1 MKILIVKVSALGDVI
16 HTLPVLA
23 YLYSID
29 LSSQSGEPLQID
41 WLVEEGFAPVL
52 DGHPLIHRVIPLK
65 TKRWRTLSPLAMMRE
80 MWLFTKE
87 LRRQHYDFVF
97 DLQGNSKSGLFT
109 RLSRSSKRYGFDRHH
124 VREWPNL
131 LATNHRVHLSDDDHH
146 VAQRSLAV
154 VTAALP
160 YGSERRNAGPLHVI
174 PLARQHVSQQLEQQQ
189 LVKKTLV
196 VLHYGTTWK
205 TKLWNLEHW
214 QHLAAKLVEQTDVVP
229 LLTWG
234 NDQEHHA
241 AQVIAEHVAG
251 KAIVW
256 PRGSLPELVALL
268 DRADVVVGCDTGPIH
283 IAAALGTPTVS
294 VFRVTDATR
303 NGPMDENHRCLQS
316 SLPCSPCLLKQC
328 ERDDVCSKS
337 ISVDEVYSAI
347 IELID
352 GVAKS
357 PPTCVAAFVQEFDI
371 QPVCLHP

>member
-23 YLYSID
+23 YLHSIG
-29 LSSQSGEPLQID
+29 LSGQGSEPLQID

-52 DGHPLIHRVIPLK
+52 DGHPLINRVIPLK
-65 TKRWRTLSPLAMMRE
+65 TKRWRKLSPLAMVKE

-87 LRRQHYDFVF
+87 LRQQHYDFVF

-109 RLSRSSKRYGFDRHH
+109 RLSRGSKRYGFDRHH

-154 VTAALP
+154 VAAAFP
-160 YGSERRNAGPLHVI
+160 NGGERRNAGPLHVI
-174 PLARQHVSQQLEQQQ
+174 ALAREHVLQQIEQQQ
-189 LVKKTLV
+189 LSHEKLV

-214 QHLAAKLVEQTDVVP
+214 QQLAAKLVDNTDAIP

-234 NDQEHHA
+234 NDQEQQA
-241 AQVIAEHVAG
+241 AHSIAKYVAG

-268 DRADVVVGCDTGPIH
+268 DRANVVVGCDTGPIH

-294 VFRVTDATR
+294 LFRVTDATR

-316 SLPCSPCLLKQC
+316 SLTCSPCLLKQC
-328 ERDDVCSKS
+328 ERDEVCSKS
-337 ISVDEVYSAI
+337 IGVDEVYRAI

-352 GVAKS
+352 
-357 PPTCVAAFVQEFDI
+357 
-371 QPVCLHP
+371 

>member
-16 HTLPVLA
+16 HALPVLA
-23 YLYSID
+23 YLHSID
-29 LSSQSGEPLQID
+29 LSGQSESLQID

-65 TKRWRTLSPLAMMRE
+65 TKRWRTLAPLAMLKE
-80 MWLFTKE
+80 LWLFTKE

-109 RLSRSSKRYGFDRHH
+109 LLSRGSKRYGFDRHQ

-131 LATNHRVHLSDDDHH
+131 LATNHHVHLSAQDHH
-146 VAQRSLAV
+146 IGQRSLAIV
-154 VTAALP
+154 AAALP
-160 YGSERRNAGPLHVI
+160 LGSERLKAGPLHVI
-174 PLARQHVSQQLEQQQ
+174 PLARQHVLQQIEQQH
-189 LVKKTLV
+189 LSHAKLA

-214 QHLAAKLVEQTDVVP
+214 QQLAAKLVEDTTVVP

-234 NDQEHHA
+234 NDQEYQA
-241 AQVIAEHVAG
+241 AQSIAEHTAG

-283 IAAALGTPTVS
+283 IAAALGTSTVS

-303 NGPMDENHRCLQS
+303 NGPLDENHRCLQS

-328 ERDDVCSKS
+328 ERDEMCSKS
-337 ISVDEVYSAI
+337 IAVDDVYCAI
-347 IELID
+347 IELI
-352 GVAKS
+352 GA
-357 PPTCVAAFVQEFDI
+357 
-371 QPVCLHP
+371 